1 MASQPNG
8 FDNESR
14 EKGTAMVKKKILF
27 VCATGIATSTIV
39 EEKVIEYCKEQ
50 GIDFDFDQRNTASVQ
65 QIANDFDLIV
75 ATTQIPYEVD
85 VPVINA
91 LPILTGFGD
100 KEVLEQIADKLR

>member
-1 MASQPNG
+1 
-8 FDNESR
+8 
-14 EKGTAMVKKKILF
+14 MVKKKILF

-85 VPVINA
+85 VSVIN
-91 LPILTGFGD
+91 
-100 KEVLEQIADKLR
+100 EQIADKLR